1 MGGKYCIDRRGIGSG
16 GGKVCAFDGGVGIAR
31 IRFVDKQG
39 GRRTT
44 HPHARSKN
52 LTNIVKIIYVAFSGE
67 EEPLAEAQKVK
78 LEITI
83 DKSARLIFAIVTTLC
98 FRHIVL

>member
-1 MGGKYCIDRRGIGSG
+1 MAGEKC
-16 GGKVCAFDGGVGIAR
+16 VHLMGGVGIAR

>member
-16 GGKVCAFDGGVGIAR
+16 GGKVCAFDGGGGGCNGGVGIAR

-44 HPHARSKN
+44 HSPHPFKN
-52 LTNIVKIIYVAFSGE
+52 WTNIVKYCE
-67 EEPLAEAQKVK
+67 
-78 LEITI
+78 
-83 DKSARLIFAIVTTLC
+83 R
-98 FRHIVL
+98 